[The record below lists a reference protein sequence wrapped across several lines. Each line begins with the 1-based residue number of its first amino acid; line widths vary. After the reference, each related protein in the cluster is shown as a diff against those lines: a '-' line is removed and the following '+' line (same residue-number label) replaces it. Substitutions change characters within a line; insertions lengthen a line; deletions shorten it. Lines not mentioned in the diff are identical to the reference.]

1 MEEGQPTAMRLGE
14 TIRLALQALWAHK
27 LRSLLTLLG
36 IIIGV
41 SSVIAVVSFVDGLNT
56 YVAERIFNLG
66 ADVFVASKAPIVITN
81 MDAWLEAEKRRDL
94 TAEDFRAVEEACAE
108 CRWVGATLRRQGEVI
123 FGNNSLKDT
132 RVVGWS
138 YQMPYIYDMEVES
151 GRFYGPGEDD
161 RSAMV
166 AVVGWD
172 VYEQLIVPHDPI
184 GQEIRVDGA
193 LFEVIGVIEK
203 RGSMLGQSR
212 DNFVMIP
219 LNTYDKRYGGRQSVH
234 IWGKARGEEA
244 LPQAMDQ
251 ARLILRARRHLR
263 YEEEDDFALE
273 TNESFL
279 AIWAGISSAFF
290 ATIIAIASI
299 ALIVG
304 GIVIMNMMLVSVSER
319 THEIGIRK
327 SLGAR
332 RRDILLQF
340 LLESSLLAFS
350 GGLLGVAFGLGLAF
364 GISALFGL
372 PAALKGWSVASGLA
386 VATSV
391 GLFFGVYP
399 ANRAARLDPVEALR
413 AE

>member
-1 MEEGQPTAMRLGE
+1 MGGQRTTVLLGE
-14 TIRLALQALWAHK
+14 IIRLALQALWSHK

-66 ADVFVASKAPIVITN
+66 ADVFIATKAPVVITN
-81 MDAWLEAEKRRDL
+81 MDDWLEAEKRRDL
-94 TAEDFRAVEEACAE
+94 TMEDFRAVEEACTA
-108 CRWVGATLRRQGEVI
+108 CRWVGATLRRQGEAV
-123 FGNNSLKDT
+123 FGNNSLKDAF
-132 RVVGWS
+132 VAGWS
-138 YQMPYIYDMEVES
+138 YRMPYIYDMEVEW

-172 VYEQLIVPHDPI
+172 IYEKLIAPRDPI
-184 GQEIRVDGA
+184 GQEIRIDGGV
-193 LFEVIGVIEK
+193 FEVIGVIEK
-203 RGSMLGQSR
+203 RGSMLGRSR

-219 LNTYDKRYGGRQSVH
+219 LNTYYKRYGGRQSVY
-234 IWGKARGEEA
+234 IWGKARREEA
-244 LPQAMDQ
+244 LPGAMDQ
-251 ARLILRARRHLR
+251 TRLVLRARRHLR
-263 YEEEDDFALE
+263 YDQEDDFALE

-290 ATIIAIASI
+290 ATMIAIASI
-299 ALIVG
+299 ALLVG
-304 GIVIMNMMLVSVSER
+304 GIVIMNMMLASVSER

-340 LLESSLLAFS
+340 LLESSMLAFL
-350 GGLLGVAFGLGLAF
+350 GGLLGVGFGLSLAF

-372 PAALKGWSVASGLA
+372 PAAVKVWSIAGGLG

-399 ANRAARLDPVEALR
+399 ANRAARLDPVDALR

>member
-1 MEEGQPTAMRLGE
+1 MLLGE
-14 TIRLALQALWAHK
+14 TIRLALQALWSHK

-66 ADVFVASKAPIVITN
+66 ADVFIATKAPVVITN
-81 MDAWLEAEKRRDL
+81 MDDWLKAEKRRDL
-94 TAEDFRAVEEACAE
+94 TMEDFRAVEEACTA
-108 CRWVGATLRRQGEVI
+108 CRWVGATLRRQGEAV
-123 FGNNSLKDT
+123 FGNNSLKDAF
-132 RVVGWS
+132 VAGWS
-138 YQMPYIYDMEVES
+138 YRMPYIYDMEVEW

-172 VYEQLIVPHDPI
+172 IYEKLIAPRDPI
-184 GQEIRVDGA
+184 GQEIRIDGGV
-193 LFEVIGVIEK
+193 FEVIGVIEK
-203 RGSMLGQSR
+203 RGSVLGRSR

-219 LNTYDKRYGGRQSVH
+219 LNTYYKRYGGRQSVY
-234 IWGKARGEEA
+234 IWGKARREEA
-244 LPQAMDQ
+244 LPGAMDQ
-251 ARLILRARRHLR
+251 TRLVLRARRHLR
-263 YEEEDDFALE
+263 YSQEDDFALE
-273 TNESFL
+273 SNESFL
-279 AIWAGISSAFF
+279 AMWAGISSAFF
-290 ATIIAIASI
+290 ATMIAIASI
-299 ALIVG
+299 ALLVG
-304 GIVIMNMMLVSVSER
+304 GIVIMNMMLASVSER

-340 LLESSLLAFS
+340 LLESSVLAFL

-372 PAALKGWSVASGLA
+372 PAAVKVWSIAGGLG

-399 ANRAARLDPVEALR
+399 ANRAARLDPVDALR

>member
-1 MEEGQPTAMRLGE
+1 MLLGE
-14 TIRLALQALWAHK
+14 IIRLALQALWSHK

-66 ADVFVASKAPIVITN
+66 ADVFIATKAPVVITN
-81 MDAWLEAEKRRDL
+81 MDDWLKAEKRRDL
-94 TAEDFRAVEEACAE
+94 TMEDFRAVEEACTA
-108 CRWVGATLRRQGEVI
+108 CRWVGATLRRQGEVV
-123 FGNNSLKDT
+123 FGNNSLKDAF
-132 RVVGWS
+132 VAGWS
-138 YQMPYIYDMEVES
+138 YRMPYIYDMEVEW

-172 VYEQLIVPHDPI
+172 IYEKLIAPRDPI
-184 GQEIRVDGA
+184 GQEIRIDGGV
-193 LFEVIGVIEK
+193 FEVIGVIEK
-203 RGSMLGQSR
+203 RGSMLGRSR

-219 LNTYDKRYGGRQSVH
+219 LNTYYKRYGGRQSVY
-234 IWGKARGEEA
+234 IWGKARREEA
-244 LPQAMDQ
+244 LPGAMDQ
-251 ARLILRARRHLR
+251 TRLVLRARRHLR
-263 YEEEDDFALE
+263 YDQEDDFALE

-290 ATIIAIASI
+290 ATMIAIASI
-299 ALIVG
+299 ALLVG
-304 GIVIMNMMLVSVSER
+304 GIVIMNMMLASVSER

-340 LLESSLLAFS
+340 LLESSMLAFL
-350 GGLLGVAFGLGLAF
+350 GGLLGVGFGLSLAF

-372 PAALKGWSVASGLA
+372 PAAVKVWSIAGGLG

-399 ANRAARLDPVEALR
+399 ANRAARLDPVDALR

>member
-1 MEEGQPTAMRLGE
+1 VLLGE
-14 TIRLALQALWAHK
+14 TIRLALQALWTHK

-56 YVAERIFNLG
+56 YVAEKIFNLG
-66 ADVFVASKAPIVITN
+66 ADVFIASKAPVVITN

-94 TAEDFRAVEEACAE
+94 TMEDFRAVEEACTD
-108 CRWVGATLRRQGEVI
+108 CLWVGATLRQRGEAV
-123 FGNNSLKDT
+123 FANNSLKDT
-132 RVVGWS
+132 FVAGWS
-138 YQMPYIYDMEVES
+138 YRMPYIYDMEVEW
-151 GRFYGPGEDD
+151 GRFYGPGEDE

-172 VYEQLIVPHDPI
+172 IYEKLIAPRGPI
-184 GQEIRVDGA
+184 GQKIRVDGA
-193 LFEVIGVIEK
+193 IFEIIGVIEK

-219 LNTYDKRYGGRQSVH
+219 LNTYYKRYGGRQSVY

-244 LPQAMDQ
+244 LPAAMDQ
-251 ARLILRARRHLR
+251 ARLVLRARRHLG
-263 YEEEDDFALE
+263 YDQEDDFALE

-290 ATIIAIASI
+290 ATVIAIASI
-299 ALIVG
+299 ALVVG

-340 LLESSLLAFS
+340 LLESSALAFL
-350 GGLLGVAFGLGLAF
+350 GGLLGVGFGLGLAF
-364 GISALFGL
+364 GMSALFGL
-372 PAALKGWSVASGLA
+372 PAAIKLWSIAGGLG

-391 GLFFGVYP
+391 GVFFGVYP
-399 ANRAARLDPVEALR
+399 ANRASHLDPVDALR

>member
-1 MEEGQPTAMRLGE
+1 MLLGE
-14 TIRLALQALWAHK
+14 IIRLALQALWSHK

-66 ADVFVASKAPIVITN
+66 ADVFIATKAPVVITN
-81 MDAWLEAEKRRDL
+81 MDDWLEAEKRRDL
-94 TAEDFRAVEEACAE
+94 TMEDFRAVEEACTA
-108 CRWVGATLRRQGEVI
+108 CRWVGATLRRQGEVV
-123 FGNNSLKDT
+123 FGNNSLKDAF
-132 RVVGWS
+132 VAGWS
-138 YQMPYIYDMEVES
+138 YRMPYIYDMEVEW

-172 VYEQLIVPHDPI
+172 IYEKLIAPRDPI
-184 GQEIRVDGA
+184 GQEIRIDGGV
-193 LFEVIGVIEK
+193 FEVIGVIEK
-203 RGSMLGQSR
+203 RGSMLGRSR

-219 LNTYDKRYGGRQSVH
+219 LNTYYKRYGGRQSVY
-234 IWGKARGEEA
+234 IWGKARREEA
-244 LPQAMDQ
+244 LPGAMDQ
-251 ARLILRARRHLR
+251 TRLVLRARRHLR
-263 YEEEDDFALE
+263 YDQEDDFALE

-290 ATIIAIASI
+290 ATMIAIASI
-299 ALIVG
+299 ALLVG
-304 GIVIMNMMLVSVSER
+304 GIVIMNMMLASVSER

-340 LLESSLLAFS
+340 LLESSMLAFL
-350 GGLLGVAFGLGLAF
+350 GGLLGVGFGLGLAF

-372 PAALKGWSVASGLA
+372 PAAVKVWSIAGGLG

-399 ANRAARLDPVEALR
+399 ANRAARLDPVDALR

>member
-1 MEEGQPTAMRLGE
+1 MLLGE
-14 TIRLALQALWAHK
+14 TIRLALQALWSHK

-66 ADVFVASKAPIVITN
+66 ADVFIATKAPVVITN
-81 MDAWLEAEKRRDL
+81 MDDWLKAEKRRDL
-94 TAEDFRAVEEACAE
+94 TMEDFRAVEEACTA
-108 CRWVGATLRRQGEVI
+108 CRWVGATLRRQGEAV
-123 FGNNSLKDT
+123 FGNNSLKDAF
-132 RVVGWS
+132 VAGWS
-138 YQMPYIYDMEVES
+138 YRMPFIYDMEIEW

-172 VYEQLIVPHDPI
+172 IYEKLIAPRDPI
-184 GQEIRVDGA
+184 GQQIRIDGGV
-193 LFEVIGVIEK
+193 FEVIGVIEK
-203 RGSMLGQSR
+203 RGSVLGRSR

-219 LNTYDKRYGGRQSVH
+219 LNTYYKRYGGRQSVY
-234 IWGKARGEEA
+234 IWGKARREEA
-244 LPQAMDQ
+244 LPGAMDQ
-251 ARLILRARRHLR
+251 TRLVLRARRHLR
-263 YEEEDDFALE
+263 YGQEDDFALE

-279 AIWAGISSAFF
+279 AMWAGISSAFF
-290 ATIIAIASI
+290 ATMIAIASI
-299 ALIVG
+299 ALLVG
-304 GIVIMNMMLVSVSER
+304 GIVIMNMMLASVSER

-340 LLESSLLAFS
+340 LLESSVLAFL

-372 PAALKGWSVASGLA
+372 PAAVKVWSIAGGLG

-399 ANRAARLDPVEALR
+399 ANRAARLDPVDALR

>member
-1 MEEGQPTAMRLGE
+1 MEEAMRLGE
-14 TIRLALQALWAHK
+14 TIQLALQALWAHK

-66 ADVFVASKAPIVITN
+66 ADVFVASKAPLVITN

-94 TAEDFRAVEEACAE
+94 TMEDYREVEKTCTE
-108 CRWVGATLRRQGEVI
+108 CRWVGATLRRRGEVI
-123 FGNNSLKDT
+123 FSNNSLQDT

-138 YQMPYIYDMEVES
+138 YQMPYIYDMEVEW

-193 LFEVIGVIEK
+193 LLEVIGVIEK

-219 LNTYDKRYGGRQSVH
+219 LNTYYKRYGGRQSVY
-234 IWGKARGEEA
+234 IWGKARGEET
-244 LPQAMDQ
+244 LPRAMDQ
-251 ARLILRARRHLR
+251 ARLVLRARRHLS
-263 YEEEDDFALE
+263 YEQQDDFALE

-350 GGLLGVAFGLGLAF
+350 GGLLGVAFGLALAF

-372 PAALKGWSVASGLA
+372 PAALKGWSIASGLA

>member
-1 MEEGQPTAMRLGE
+1 MLLGE
-14 TIRLALQALWAHK
+14 TIRLALQALWSHK

-66 ADVFVASKAPIVITN
+66 ADVFIATKAPVVITN
-81 MDAWLEAEKRRDL
+81 VDDWLKAEKRRDL
-94 TAEDFRAVEEACAE
+94 TMEDFRAVEEACTA
-108 CRWVGATLRRQGEVI
+108 CRWVGATLRRQGEAV
-123 FGNNSLKDT
+123 FGNNSLKDAF
-132 RVVGWS
+132 VAGWS
-138 YQMPYIYDMEVES
+138 YRMPFIYDMEIEW

-172 VYEQLIVPHDPI
+172 IYEKLIAPRDPI
-184 GQEIRVDGA
+184 GQEIRIDGGV
-193 LFEVIGVIEK
+193 FEVIGVIEK
-203 RGSMLGQSR
+203 RGSVLGRSR

-219 LNTYDKRYGGRQSVH
+219 LNTYYKRYGGRQSVY
-234 IWGKARGEEA
+234 IWGKARREEA
-244 LPQAMDQ
+244 LPGAMDQ
-251 ARLILRARRHLR
+251 TRLVLRARRHLR
-263 YEEEDDFALE
+263 YGQEDDFALE

-279 AIWAGISSAFF
+279 AMWAGISSAFF
-290 ATIIAIASI
+290 ATMIAIASI
-299 ALIVG
+299 ALLVG
-304 GIVIMNMMLVSVSER
+304 GIVIMNMMLASVSER

-340 LLESSLLAFS
+340 LLESSVLAFL

-372 PAALKGWSVASGLA
+372 PAAVKVWSIAGGLG

-399 ANRAARLDPVEALR
+399 ANRAARLDPVDALR

>member
-1 MEEGQPTAMRLGE
+1 MLLGE
-14 TIRLALQALWAHK
+14 TIRLALQALWSHK

-66 ADVFVASKAPIVITN
+66 ADVFIATKAPVVITN
-81 MDAWLEAEKRRDL
+81 MDDWLEAEKRRDL
-94 TAEDFRAVEEACAE
+94 TMEDFRAVEEACTA
-108 CRWVGATLRRQGEVI
+108 CRWVGATLRRQGEVV
-123 FGNNSLKDT
+123 FGNNSLKDAF
-132 RVVGWS
+132 VAGWS
-138 YQMPYIYDMEVES
+138 YRMPYIYDMEVEW

-172 VYEQLIVPHDPI
+172 IYEKLIAPRDPI
-184 GQEIRVDGA
+184 GQEIRIDGGV
-193 LFEVIGVIEK
+193 FEVIGVIEK
-203 RGSMLGQSR
+203 RGSMLGRSR

-219 LNTYDKRYGGRQSVH
+219 LNTYYKRYGGRQSVY
-234 IWGKARGEEA
+234 IWGKARREEA
-244 LPQAMDQ
+244 LPGAMDQ
-251 ARLILRARRHLR
+251 TRLVLRARRHLR
-263 YEEEDDFALE
+263 YGQEDDFALE

-279 AIWAGISSAFF
+279 AMWAGISSAFF
-290 ATIIAIASI
+290 ATMIAIASI
-299 ALIVG
+299 ALLVG
-304 GIVIMNMMLVSVSER
+304 GIVIMNMMLASVSER

-340 LLESSLLAFS
+340 LLESSMLAFL
-350 GGLLGVAFGLGLAF
+350 GGLLGVGFGLSLAF

-372 PAALKGWSVASGLA
+372 PAAVKVWSIAGGLG

-399 ANRAARLDPVEALR
+399 ANRAARLDPVDALR

>member
-1 MEEGQPTAMRLGE
+1 MLLGE
-14 TIRLALQALWAHK
+14 TIRLALQALWSHK

-66 ADVFVASKAPIVITN
+66 ADVFIATKAPVVITN
-81 MDAWLEAEKRRDL
+81 MDDWLKAAKRRDL
-94 TAEDFRAVEEACAE
+94 TMEDFRAVEEACTA
-108 CRWVGATLRRQGEVI
+108 CRWVGATLRRQGEAV
-123 FGNNSLKDT
+123 FGNNSLKDAF
-132 RVVGWS
+132 VAGWS
-138 YQMPYIYDMEVES
+138 YRMPFIYDMEIEW

-172 VYEQLIVPHDPI
+172 IYEKLIAPRDPI
-184 GQEIRVDGA
+184 GQEIRIDGGV
-193 LFEVIGVIEK
+193 FEVIGVIEK
-203 RGSMLGQSR
+203 RGSVLGRSR
-212 DNFVMIP
+212 DSFVMIP
-219 LNTYDKRYGGRQSVH
+219 LNTYYKRYGGRQSVY
-234 IWGKARGEEA
+234 IWGKARREEA
-244 LPQAMDQ
+244 LTGAMDQ
-251 ARLILRARRHLR
+251 TRLVLRARRHLR
-263 YEEEDDFALE
+263 YGQEDDFALE

-279 AIWAGISSAFF
+279 AMWAGISSAFF
-290 ATIIAIASI
+290 ATMIAIASI
-299 ALIVG
+299 ALLVG
-304 GIVIMNMMLVSVSER
+304 GIVIMNMMLASVSER

-340 LLESSLLAFS
+340 LLESSALAFL
-350 GGLLGVAFGLGLAF
+350 GGLLGVVFGLGLAF

-372 PAALKGWSVASGLA
+372 PAAVKVWSIAGGLG

-399 ANRAARLDPVEALR
+399 ANRAARLDPVDALR

>member
-1 MEEGQPTAMRLGE
+1 VLLGE
-14 TIRLALQALWAHK
+14 IIRLALQALWSHK

-66 ADVFVASKAPIVITN
+66 ADVFIATKAPVVITN
-81 MDAWLEAEKRRDL
+81 MDDWLEAEKRRDL
-94 TAEDFRAVEEACAE
+94 TMEDFRAVEEACTA
-108 CRWVGATLRRQGEVI
+108 CRWVGATLRRQGEVV
-123 FGNNSLKDT
+123 FGNNSLKDAF
-132 RVVGWS
+132 VAGWS
-138 YQMPYIYDMEVES
+138 YRMPYIYDMEVEW

-172 VYEQLIVPHDPI
+172 IYEKLIAPRDPI
-184 GQEIRVDGA
+184 GQEIRIDGGV
-193 LFEVIGVIEK
+193 FEVIGVIEK
-203 RGSMLGQSR
+203 RGSVLGRSR

-219 LNTYDKRYGGRQSVH
+219 LNTYYKRYGGRQSVY
-234 IWGKARGEEA
+234 IWGKARREEA
-244 LPQAMDQ
+244 LPGAMDQ
-251 ARLILRARRHLR
+251 TRLVLRARRHLR
-263 YEEEDDFALE
+263 YDQEDDFALE

-279 AIWAGISSAFF
+279 AMWAGISSAFF
-290 ATIIAIASI
+290 ATMIAIASI
-299 ALIVG
+299 ALLVG
-304 GIVIMNMMLVSVSER
+304 GIVIMNMMLASVSER

-340 LLESSLLAFS
+340 LLESSVLAFL

-372 PAALKGWSVASGLA
+372 PAAVKVWSIAGGLG

-399 ANRAARLDPVEALR
+399 ANRAARLDPVDALR